1 MAGPPSTRMDRARC
15 IRLASHDAAGGT
27 SWAWA
32 RVSVLFREWLALR
45 GKGKGYFTQSPL
57 SLDAICETALI
68 EWSGLRDFQTRGCP
82 GDPFAMPEFV
92 EPAEP

>member
-1 MAGPPSTRMDRARC
+1 MRDAYGWHHMMRPVEPAGHGPP
-15 IRLASHDAAGGT
+15 
-27 SWAWA
+27 
-32 RVSVLFREWLALR
+32 VPVPFRDWLALH
-45 GKGKGYFTQSPL
+45 GKGKGYFTQNPRSP
-57 SLDAICETALI
+57 DTFCETALN